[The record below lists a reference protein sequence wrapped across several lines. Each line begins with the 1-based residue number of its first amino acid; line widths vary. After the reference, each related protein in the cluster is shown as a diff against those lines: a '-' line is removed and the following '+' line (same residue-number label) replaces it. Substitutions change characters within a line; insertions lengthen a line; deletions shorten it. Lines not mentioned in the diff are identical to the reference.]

1 MLTYSVIRPYFHRGI
16 YRYNGYTLI
25 EVLVAMAIFT
35 AMLMLAGVALNQG
48 LRQYHG
54 LVEKGLDFWDYAKK
68 ISLDKSFNS
77 AIDYYVYTRSD
88 RWFPYFKGDQEGVS
102 FVSLTPFAGDLPVV
116 VWIKSEDQA
125 DGKKA
130 LVYYE
135 LPVYTKSYEDID
147 RETVFDDYKKG
158 KSFKVLEGIEGV
170 EFKFYG
176 FDFLTKKYEWN
187 DRFDGSRRKLLPALV
202 KVSFTDK
209 GERGALN
216 FRINLN
222 SLAKTR
228 YDEMYLR
235 Q

>member
-1 MLTYSVIRPYFHRGI
+1 MYSVINPYFHRRI
-16 YRYNGYTLI
+16 YRYSGYTLI

-48 LRQYHG
+48 LSQYHG

-88 RWFPYFKGDQEGVS
+88 QWFPYFKGDQEGVS
-102 FVSLTPFAGDLPVV
+102 FVSLAPFAGDLPVV
-116 VWIKSEDQA
+116 VWIKSENQA
-125 DGKKA
+125 DGKKT

-147 RETVFDDYKKG
+147 RDAVFDDYKKG
-158 KSFKVLEGIEGV
+158 KSFKVLEGLEGV
-170 EFKFYG
+170 EFQFYG

-187 DRFDGSRRKLLPALV
+187 DRFDGSRKKLLPALV
-202 KVSFTDK
+202 KISFTDK
-209 GERGALN
+209 GERSALN

-228 YDEMYLR
+228 YDEMYPR